1 MEALFFSGQAG
12 PLFGLLTPAE
22 GAPPSGVTMVVC
34 PPFGQ
39 EGLIAHNALRQLAVL
54 AARDGID
61 VFRFD
66 YSGSGDS
73 AGADE
78 TFTLAQAQQDVL
90 AAAREA
96 ADLTGARRV
105 VLVGMRLGGV
115 LAIRAAAQLPSAA
128 GVMLWDPLV
137 AGQDCV
143 SEMTANTARL
153 SPLRDGE
160 AVLPG
165 SATFGYDG
173 FPITPELF
181 AEFEAIDLL
190 NEVST
195 VSQPVFLVH
204 SADPACAR
212 LAGSL
217 PAGRVGQADSRRLWT
232 ESPGADSPPVSTEAI
247 RRIIGWC
254 RTELG

>member
-12 PLFGLLTPAE
+12 PLFGLLTPGE
-22 GAPPSGVTMVVC
+22 GGPLAGLAMVVC

-39 EGLIAHNALRQLAVL
+39 EGLVAHNALRQLAVL
-54 AARDGID
+54 AAREGID

-66 YSGSGDS
+66 YYGTGDS
-73 AGADE
+73 AGTDE
-78 TFTLAQAQQDVL
+78 AFTLAQAREDVL

-96 ADLTGARRV
+96 ADLTGTRRI

-115 LAIRAAAQLPSAA
+115 LAIRGAAQLPGAA

-137 AGQDCV
+137 AGEDCV
-143 SEMTANTARL
+143 AEMAANTARL

-165 SATFGYDG
+165 SSTFGYDG

-181 AEFEAIDLL
+181 AELKAIDLPA
-190 NEVST
+190 EVSA
-195 VSQPVFLVH
+195 VRQPVCLVH
-204 SADPACAR
+204 SVDPACAR
-212 LAGSL
+212 LAESL
-217 PAGRVGQADSRRLWT
+217 PEGRVERADSHRLWT

-247 RRIIGWC
+247 RQIIGWC
-254 RTELG
+254 RTELD